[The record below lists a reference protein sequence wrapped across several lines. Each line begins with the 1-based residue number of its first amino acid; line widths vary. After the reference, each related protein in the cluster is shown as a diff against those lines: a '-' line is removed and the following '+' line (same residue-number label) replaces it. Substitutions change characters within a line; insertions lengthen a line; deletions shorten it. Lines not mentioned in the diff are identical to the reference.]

1 MFEDL
6 INTFSGWTFTETSN
20 EVNITNCTNF
30 TILGGYKILSE
41 QQITKEW
48 DLTDLSKSYT
58 NFRITFA
65 FISIGTW
72 NQESLMGYVND
83 VLSF

>member
-6 INTFSGWTFTETSN
+6 IDTFSGWAFTETSN

-30 TILGGYKILSE
+30 TILGGYKSLSE

-58 NFRITFA
+58 NFRITFD